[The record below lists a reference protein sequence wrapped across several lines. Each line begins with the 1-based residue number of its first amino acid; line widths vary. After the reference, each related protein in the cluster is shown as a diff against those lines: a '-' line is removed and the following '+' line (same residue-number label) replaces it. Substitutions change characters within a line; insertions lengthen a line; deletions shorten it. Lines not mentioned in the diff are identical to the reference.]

1 MFHVK
6 HSESE
11 DSMEFTVKD
20 IKELFISTT
29 KVIDNKSGLLLF
41 EGYVD
46 DISGNVLDREVVA
59 IDSEMNCIIRVY
71 VEQGV

>member
-20 IKELFISTT
+20 IKGLFISTT

-41 EGYVD
+41 EGCVD
-46 DISGNVLDREVVA
+46 NISGNVLDREVVA

-71 VEQGV
+71 VE

>member
-20 IKELFISTT
+20 IKGLFMSTT

-71 VEQGV
+71 VE

>member
-71 VEQGV
+71 VE

>member
-1 MFHVK
+1 MK
-6 HSESE
+6 
-11 DSMEFTVKD
+11 FTVKD
-20 IKELFISTT
+20 IKGLFISTT

-71 VEQGV
+71 VE

>member
-1 MFHVK
+1 
-6 HSESE
+6 
-11 DSMEFTVKD
+11 MEFTVKD

-71 VEQGV
+71 VE

>member
-11 DSMEFTVKD
+11 DSMKFTVKD
-20 IKELFISTT
+20 IKGLFISTT

-71 VEQGV
+71 VE

>member
-1 MFHVK
+1 
-6 HSESE
+6 
-11 DSMEFTVKD
+11 MEFTVKD
-20 IKELFISTT
+20 IKGLFISTT

-71 VEQGV
+71 VE

>member
-1 MFHVK
+1 
-6 HSESE
+6 
-11 DSMEFTVKD
+11 MEFTVKD
-20 IKELFISTT
+20 IKGLFMSTT

-71 VEQGV
+71 VE

>member
-20 IKELFISTT
+20 IKGLFISTT

-71 VEQGV
+71 VE